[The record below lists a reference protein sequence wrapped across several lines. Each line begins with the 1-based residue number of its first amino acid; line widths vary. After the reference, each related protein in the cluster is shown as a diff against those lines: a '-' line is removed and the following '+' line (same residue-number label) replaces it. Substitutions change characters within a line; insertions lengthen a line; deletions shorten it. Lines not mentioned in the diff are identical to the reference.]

1 MKATA
6 RVITG
11 SVRARAIGIGQ
22 GVGIAACG
30 LPAGIDATANPTE
43 RKNLYKPIRVS
54 PEAPQM
60 LVWLTPGNTVD
71 YTIITNLDW
80 QII

>member
-1 MKATA
+1 MKAIA

-11 SVRARAIGIGQ
+11 SVKARAIGIGQ

-30 LPAGIDATANPTE
+30 LPTAIDATANPTE

>member
-1 MKATA
+1 MKTTA

-11 SVRARAIGIGQ
+11 SVRARAIGISQ
-22 GVGIAACG
+22 GVGVAACG
-30 LPAGIDATANPTE
+30 LPTGIDATANPTE

>member
-11 SVRARAIGIGQ
+11 SVKARAIGIGQ
-22 GVGIAACG
+22 GVGVAACG
-30 LPAGIDATANPTE
+30 LPTGIDATANSTE

>member
-11 SVRARAIGIGQ
+11 SVRARAVGIGQ

-30 LPAGIDATANPTE
+30 LPAGIDASANPTE

>member
-1 MKATA
+1 MKAVA

-11 SVRARAIGIGQ
+11 SVRAHAYGIGQ
-22 GVGIAACG
+22 GVGVAAHG
-30 LPAGIDATANPTE
+30 LPTGIEMTATVDE
-43 RKNLYKPIRVS
+43 HKNLYKPIRVT
-54 PEAPQM
+54 PESPQM
-60 LVWLTPGNTVD
+60 LVWITPGNTVD

>member
-11 SVRARAIGIGQ
+11 SVRAHAIGIGQ
-22 GVGIAACG
+22 CVGVAARG
-30 LPAGIDATANPTE
+30 LPTGIEVTATVDK
-43 RKNLYKPIRVS
+43 RKNLYKPIRVT

-60 LVWLTPGNTVD
+60 LVWLTPGNEIE
-71 YTIITNLDW
+71 YRIITNLDW

>member
-11 SVRARAIGIGQ
+11 SVRARAVGISQ
-22 GVGIAACG
+22 GVGVAACG
-30 LPAGIDATANPTE
+30 LPTGINATATIDE

>member
-22 GVGIAACG
+22 GVGIVACG
-30 LPAGIDATANPTE
+30 LPMGIDATANPTE
-43 RKNLYKPIRVS
+43 RKNLYKPIRVT
-54 PEAPQM
+54 PESPQM
-60 LVWLTPGNTVD
+60 LVWLTPGNEIE
-71 YTIITNLDW
+71 YRIITNLDW
-80 QII
+80 NII

>member
-11 SVRARAIGIGQ
+11 SVKARAIGIGQ

-30 LPAGIDATANPTE
+30 LPAGINATANPTE

>member
-6 RVITG
+6 RVITD
-11 SVRARAIGIGQ
+11 SVKARAIGINQ
-22 GVGIAACG
+22 NVGIAACG
-30 LPAGIDATANPTE
+30 LPTGIDATANPTE
-43 RKNLYKPIRVS
+43 RKDLYKPIRVS

>member
-1 MKATA
+1 MKAIA

-11 SVRARAIGIGQ
+11 SMKALAIGIKQ

-30 LPAGIDATANPTE
+30 LPTGIDATANPTE

-54 PEAPQM
+54 PEAPQV

>member
-1 MKATA
+1 MKAIA

-11 SVRARAIGIGQ
+11 SVKARAIGIGQ
-22 GVGIAACG
+22 GVGVAVCG
-30 LPAGIDATANPTE
+30 LPTGIDATANPTE

-71 YTIITNLDW
+71 YAIITNLDW

>member
-11 SVRARAIGIGQ
+11 SVRARAIGISQ
-22 GVGIAACG
+22 GVSIAACG

-43 RKNLYKPIRVS
+43 RKNLYKTIRVS
-54 PEAPQM
+54 PETPQM

>member
-22 GVGIAACG
+22 DVGIVTCG
-30 LPAGIDATANPTE
+30 LPTGIDATANPTE

>member
-11 SVRARAIGIGQ
+11 SVKARAIGIGQ

-30 LPAGIDATANPTE
+30 LPMGVDATANPTD

>member
-11 SVRARAIGIGQ
+11 SVRAHAYDIGQ
-22 GVGIAACG
+22 GVGVAARG
-30 LPAGIDATANPTE
+30 LPTGIEVTAAADE

-80 QII
+80 KII

>member
-1 MKATA
+1 MNATA

-11 SVRARAIGIGQ
+11 SVRAHAYSIGQ
-22 GVGIAACG
+22 DVGVVTRG
-30 LPAGIDATANPTE
+30 LPTGIEVTATVDE
-43 RKNLYKPIRVS
+43 RKNLYKPIRVT

-60 LVWLTPGNTVD
+60 LVWLTPGNEIE
-71 YTIITNLDW
+71 YRIITNLDW

>member
-11 SVRARAIGIGQ
+11 SVKARAIGVGQ
-22 GVGIAACG
+22 GVGVAACG
-30 LPAGIDATANPTE
+30 MPTGIDATANPTE
-43 RKNLYKPIRVS
+43 RKNLYKSIRVS
-54 PEAPQM
+54 PETPQM

>member
-11 SVRARAIGIGQ
+11 SVKARAIGIGQ

-30 LPAGIDATANPTE
+30 LPTGIDAAANPTE

>member
-6 RVITG
+6 KVITG
-11 SVRARAIGIGQ
+11 SVRARAIGISQ

>member
-11 SVRARAIGIGQ
+11 RVKARAIGIGQ

-30 LPAGIDATANPTE
+30 LLTGIDATANPTE

-54 PEAPQM
+54 PEAPQV

>member
-11 SVRARAIGIGQ
+11 SVRARAVGISQ
-22 GVGIAACG
+22 GVGVAACG
-30 LPAGIDATANPTE
+30 LPTGISATANIDE

>member
-1 MKATA
+1 MEATA

-11 SVRARAIGIGQ
+11 SVKARTIDICQ
-22 GVGIAACG
+22 DVGVAACG
-30 LPAGIDATANPTE
+30 LPTGIDATANPTD

>member
-1 MKATA
+1 MEAIA
-6 RVITG
+6 RVIKG
-11 SVRARAIGIGQ
+11 SVKARAIGISQ
-22 GVGIAACG
+22 GFGAAACG
-30 LPAGIDATANPTE
+30 LPTCIDVTATPTE

-60 LVWLTPGNTVD
+60 LAWLTPGNMVD
-71 YTIITNLDW
+71 YTIITNFDW

>member
-11 SVRARAIGIGQ
+11 SVKARAIGIGQ
-22 GVGIAACG
+22 GVGVAACG
-30 LPAGIDATANPTE
+30 LPTGIDATANPTE
-43 RKNLYKPIRVS
+43 HKNPYKPIRVS

>member
-11 SVRARAIGIGQ
+11 SVKARAIDIGQ
-22 GVGIAACG
+22 GVGVAACG
-30 LPAGIDATANPTE
+30 LPTGIDAAANTTE

>member
-30 LPAGIDATANPTE
+30 LPTDIDATANPTE

>member
-22 GVGIAACG
+22 GVGVATYG
-30 LPAGIDATANPTE
+30 LPTGINATANPTD

-54 PEAPQM
+54 PETPQM

>member
-6 RVITG
+6 RIITG
-11 SVRARAIGIGQ
+11 SVRARAIGINQ
-22 GVGIAACG
+22 GVGVAACG
-30 LPAGIDATANPTE
+30 LPTGINATATIDE

-60 LVWLTPGNTVD
+60 LVWLTPGNEIE
-71 YTIITNLDW
+71 YRIITNLDW
-80 QII
+80 NII

>member
-6 RVITG
+6 RAITG
-11 SVRARAIGIGQ
+11 SVRARAYGIGQ
-22 GVGIAACG
+22 GVGMAAHG
-30 LPAGIDATANPTE
+30 LPTGINATATIDE

-60 LVWLTPGNTVD
+60 LVWLTPGNEIE
-71 YTIITNLDW
+71 YRIITNLDW
-80 QII
+80 NII

>member
-11 SVRARAIGIGQ
+11 SVKTRAIGIGQ
-22 GVGIAACG
+22 GVGISACG
-30 LPAGIDATANPTE
+30 LPTGIDATANPTE

-71 YTIITNLDW
+71 YTIITNLNW

>member
-6 RVITG
+6 KVIG
-11 SVRARAIGIGQ
+11 SSVRARAFGIRQ
-22 GVGIAACG
+22 GVGVAAFG
-30 LPAGIDATANPTE
+30 LPTGIEVTATVDE
-43 RKNLYKPIRVS
+43 RKNLYKPIRVT
-54 PEAPQM
+54 PEAPQV
-60 LVWLTPGNTVD
+60 LVWLTPGNQID

>member
-11 SVRARAIGIGQ
+11 SVKARAIGIGQ
-22 GVGIAACG
+22 GVDVAACG
-30 LPAGIDATANPTE
+30 LPTGVDATANPTE

>member
-1 MKATA
+1 MA
-6 RVITG
+6 ITG
-11 SVRARAIGIGQ
+11 SVRARAIGTSQ
-22 GVGIAACG
+22 GVGVAACG
-30 LPAGIDATANPTE
+30 LPTGIKVTATVDE

-60 LVWLTPGNTVD
+60 LVWLTPGNTVE

>member
-6 RVITG
+6 KAITG
-11 SVRARAIGIGQ
+11 SVRAHAYGIDQ
-22 GVGIAACG
+22 GVGVAACG
-30 LPAGIDATANPTE
+30 LPTGIEVTATVDE
-43 RKNLYKPIRVS
+43 RKNLYKPIRVT

-60 LVWLTPGNTVD
+60 LVWLTPGNEIE
-71 YTIITNLDW
+71 YRIITNLDW